1 MSIDTDVLQAFLG
14 RFVADLGAT
23 TAAGNVVIGHRL
35 GLYRALADGPLT
47 ADELADDTA
56 THVRPV
62 REWLYGQAAGGY
74 VTVTADGRFTLSP
87 EQAFCLAD
95 PDGAVY
101 LPAAFQLALGALRAE
116 PRITE
121 SFKTGAGLGWH
132 EHDEDVF
139 LGCEA
144 FFRPGYVANLTTE
157 WIPALGD
164 IEQRLAAGG
173 RIADI
178 GCGLGA
184 SSIIMAE
191 AYPAARVSGSDYHAG
206 SVERAQE
213 RATKAS
219 VSDRVDFEVASAT
232 TFTGSGFDLVT
243 SFDCLH
249 DMGDP
254 VAAAR
259 HVRAA
264 IAPDGCWMLVE
275 PAAADDPE
283 DNLNPVGRMYYG
295 FSTLLCVPNALSQ
308 GGERVLGAQAGPYA
322 IGGVTRQAGFTHC
335 ERVAGTPFNDVYAI
349 RP

>member
-1 MSIDTDVLQAFLG
+1 MTTLDTGALDALLG

-23 TAAGNVVIGHRL
+23 TAAASVVIGHRL

-47 ADELADDTA
+47 PEELADRTG
-56 THVRPV
+56 THARPV
-62 REWLYGQAAGGY
+62 REWLLGQAAGGY
-74 VTVTADGRFTLSP
+74 VTATDGGFTLDP
-87 EQAFCLAD
+87 QQAFCLAD

-101 LPAAFQLALGALRAE
+101 LPGAFQLALGALRAE
-116 PRITE
+116 PRVTE
-121 SFKTGAGLGWH
+121 SFRTGTGLGWH

-144 FFRPGYVANLTTE
+144 FFRPGYVANVTTT

-164 IEQRLAAGG
+164 VEERLRGGG
-173 RIADI
+173 RIADV

-184 SSIIMAE
+184 SSIIMAQ
-191 AYPAARVSGSDYHAG
+191 AYPAAAVVGSDYHDG
-206 SVERAQE
+206 SIAQARERAE
-213 RATKAS
+213 AAA
-219 VSDRVDFEVASAT
+219 VSDRVSFETASAT
-232 TFTGSGFDLVT
+232 TFSGRGYDLVT

-259 HVRAA
+259 HVREA

-275 PAAADDPE
+275 PAAADDPR

-295 FSTLLCVPNALSQ
+295 FSTLLCVPNAESQ
-308 GGERVLGAQAGPYA
+308 GGTAVLGAQAGPA
-322 IGGVTRQAGFTHC
+322 ALTKVVTEAGFRRI
-335 ERVAGTPFNDVYAI
+335 EKVSGTPFNDVYAV